1 MVIKL
6 NTESLV
12 EQFKALADVTRLRLL
27 ALCCHGECSV
37 SELTRLVGQS
47 QPRVS
52 QQLKKLSDA
61 GLLQR
66 FRDGNRV
73 YYHVPMRSA
82 AGLDR
87 RQILSLLPDDEIQFN
102 KDLERLAELRGP
114 DRRQIPASP
123 EDRAL
128 YRAILDLSATRPVGD
143 LLDIGCGSGRL
154 LKLLGATSRRAVGVD
169 IDSNARHTARYELL
183 SAGMPQCTIRHG
195 DMLELPF
202 GDNEFDT
209 LILDDVL
216 GDAEDPVRAFA
227 EAKRVLRPEG
237 RILVLASTVGRN
249 ADAEQKKLADIAGRS
264 GMRLSPPR
272 RLPQQKPSWLLSVAM
287 PAAPKEAG

>member
-1 MVIKL
+1 MKL

-73 YYHVPMRSA
+73 YYHVPMRAA

-87 RQILSLLPDDEIQFN
+87 RQILALLPDDESQFN
-102 KDLERLAELRGP
+102 KDLKRLAEMRGQ
-114 DRRQIPASP
+114 DYRQTPASP
-123 EDRAL
+123 QDRAL

-169 IDSNARHTARYELL
+169 IDSSARHTARYELL

-202 GDNEFDT
+202 GDDEFDT

-216 GDAEDPVRAFA
+216 GHAEDPVKVFA
-227 EAKRVLRPEG
+227 EAKRVLRSTG
-237 RILVLASTVGRN
+237 RILVLASTEGSD
-249 ADAEQKKLADIAGRS
+249 ADAEQKRLATIAAKS

-272 RLPQQKPSWLLSVAM
+272 RLPLRDPQWLLSVAV
-287 PAAPKEAG
+287 PAPPKESG

>member
-1 MVIKL
+1 MKPD
-6 NTESLV
+6 TESLV
-12 EQFKALADVTRLRLL
+12 KQFKALADPTRLRLL

-73 YYHVPMRSA
+73 YYHVPMRGA
-82 AGLDR
+82 HGLDR
-87 RQILSLLPDDEIQFN
+87 RQILSLLPDDEIQVN
-102 KDLERLAELRGP
+102 KDLNRLAELRGQ
-114 DRRQIPASP
+114 DRPQVPASP

-169 IDSNARHTARYELL
+169 IDSGARHAARYALL
-183 SAGMPQCTIRHG
+183 SAGMPQCTIRQG
-195 DMLELPF
+195 DMLALPF
-202 GDNEFDT
+202 GDDEFDT

-216 GDAEDPVRAFA
+216 GSAEDPVRAFA
-227 EAKRVLRPEG
+227 EANRVLRPEG
-237 RILVLASTVGRN
+237 RILVLASTAGKN
-249 ADAEQKKLADIAGRS
+249 ANAEPQRLAQIAVRS

-272 RLPQQKPSWLLSVAM
+272 RLPQHEPQWLLSVAM
-287 PAAPKEAG
+287 PATPKGAL

>member
-1 MVIKL
+1 MKL

-73 YYHVPMRSA
+73 YYHVPMRGA
-82 AGLDR
+82 RGLDR
-87 RQILSLLPDDEIQFN
+87 RQILALLPDDEHQFN
-102 KDLERLAELRGP
+102 KDLERLADMRSG
-114 DRRQIPASP
+114 DRRQVPASQ

-154 LKLLGATSRRAVGVD
+154 LKLLGATSRRAVGID
-169 IDSNARHTARYELL
+169 IDSSARHTARYELL

-195 DMLELPF
+195 DMQELPF
-202 GDNEFDT
+202 GDDEFDT

-216 GDAEDPVRAFA
+216 GDAEDPVRVFA
-227 EAKRVLRPEG
+227 EAKRVLRREG
-237 RILVLASTVGRN
+237 RILVLTSTAGKN
-249 ADAEQKKLADIAGRS
+249 ADAEQKRLADIAVRS

-272 RLPQQKPSWLLSVAM
+272 RLGQHDPQWLLSVAM
-287 PAAPKEAG
+287 PASPKAPA